1 MLPGA
6 RLMSQRCC
14 IECRQFDREAVRNEE
29 ASIVR
34 CFEPRKKDGLWNN
47 LVRAGQP
54 ACKFFA
60 PAFQTPL
67 KEPTT

>member
-1 MLPGA
+1 MTP
-6 RLMSQRCC
+6 RPMNQRCC

-34 CFEPRKKDGLWNN
+34 CFEPRKKDGLWNH

-54 ACKFFA
+54 ACKFFI
-60 PAFQTPL
+60 PAFQTPQ
-67 KEPTT
+67 KETTT